1 MINLRRGG
9 PLRIAVACG
18 LFSIGTLILHAQDH
32 PNERVFPQSKLTIE
46 KTLKTIQ
53 PNLLGRLPVLDGFAT
68 SDHLDRYTRGYYQA
82 NVEVFPTP
90 NGSLVRITAKVT
102 AWYSDPATSRSGYQL
117 LPSNG
122 RLEADILDQLA
133 EQLTKSAQEK
143 AQAASAAS
151 PRTAPAQT
159 ESAAPS
165 SESPDKGSFSSSL
178 NQSLEAQELASRQVA
193 QTPNTPVGDKDLR
206 AEADGLE
213 EILKNQ
219 SRPKNLVA
227 VKKSGTPVVDK
238 PSLTAKPL
246 FTASVHDEFEMLDF
260 NQDWVHVRISG
271 LSRGWI
277 WRNSLEM
284 PEGIPETAPHS
295 APGLAV
301 GELFRVTREEIAMF
315 PGDWPALRGKNVKIL
330 SVQRSDN
337 DSKETALQDKL
348 AYAKD
353 LLEKDLLEK
362 NYSEIR
368 QKPQDMAGIVLI
380 FDSADGGMIAVT
392 LATLQQWKAGSLSD
406 AALWHNCFFD
416 PPETF
421 TASGS
426 LGTQ

>member
-1 MINLRRGG
+1 MINLRQVRKL
-9 PLRIAVACG
+9 PMVLACG
-18 LFSIGTLILHAQDH
+18 LFSLGTLVLRAQDR
-32 PNERVFPQSKLTIE
+32 PNEHLFPQSKPAIE
-46 KTLKTIQ
+46 KTLKTMQ
-53 PNLLGRLPVLDGFAT
+53 PNLLGRLPVLDGFAA

-82 NVEVFPTP
+82 NVEVVSTP
-90 NGSLVRITAKVT
+90 NGSLVRVTTKVT
-102 AWYSDPATSRSGYQL
+102 AWYSDPVTSRSGYQL

-143 AQAASAAS
+143 ARVANAAASTA
-151 PRTAPAQT
+151 APAQQA
-159 ESAAPS
+159 SGAPS
-165 SESPDKGSFSSSL
+165 SDVPDKTNPFPSL
-178 NQSLEAQELASRQVA
+178 NESLEAQERASRQAA
-193 QTPNTPVGDKDLR
+193 QTPDTHVGDKDLR

-227 VKKSGTPVVDK
+227 VKKSGTAVVDK

-284 PEGIPETAPHS
+284 PEGIPDTAPRS
-295 APGLAV
+295 TPGLLA

-330 SVQRSDN
+330 SVERSDN
-337 DSKETALQDKL
+337 DSKQTAPQDKL

-368 QKPQDMAGIVLI
+368 QTPQDLAGIVLI
-380 FDSADGGMIAVT
+380 FDSADGGMIAAT